1 MSHSAWSELVAEAVC
16 LLLRPG
22 ASLDGAGWPGWEL
35 SVGSPALAGTC
46 SGMSGMGLV
55 GVAPGLLA
63 QCLLPAL
70 DSETHLGLPLPS
82 PNLGTS

>member
-1 MSHSAWSELVAEAVC
+1 
-16 LLLRPG
+16 
-22 ASLDGAGWPGWEL
+22 
-35 SVGSPALAGTC
+35 
-46 SGMSGMGLV
+46 MSGMGLV

-70 DSETHLGLPLPS
+70 DSEAHLGLPLPS